1 MNVRSDESCKQFPAK
16 YARISLPPSI
26 TIPGSDGVKTG
37 KMNIISVVLRARR
50 MCIICRAR
58 LLLTSM
64 YLLVLPSVDSYGVLW
79 NEPLSQLE
87 CSTPTEF
94 VNYQPFF

>member
-1 MNVRSDESCKQFPAK
+1 MFVPMSRANNFQSNMPESLCLQ
-16 YARISLPPSI
+16 SI

-58 LLLTSM
+58 LLLTTM
-64 YLLVLPSVDSYGVLW
+64 YLLVCQALIRMV
-79 NEPLSQLE
+79 
-87 CSTPTEF
+87 F
-94 VNYQPFF
+94 VE